1 MKLGII
7 TNRYPAGREDTASP
21 FVRDFVGALR
31 ERKVTV
37 SVFTPEYVVDKPE
50 TDPEI
55 FRFPWYGSAL
65 PIGSLNYRN
74 PFNWLKLA
82 NFLYSG
88 RKAAVPFAINYD
100 VDYLLALWALP
111 SGYFAR
117 YISQRTGIP
126 YSVWCLGSD
135 VYKWSERPFFGYTTR
150 QVLLGADH
158 LFGDGFDLCQKVEE
172 LTGRECR
179 FLPSARRRE
188 KRTVLPKANYNR
200 FFYLGRLEREKGV
213 EDMLLAFS
221 YVAKKKPAV
230 LEIAGWG
237 SLAGEIPRRIAE
249 LKLEEKASFLGKISE
264 KEAATYLRRA
274 SCVLIPSHSD
284 SIPLVLTEAVA
295 SGTPVIATDVGDLG
309 YLVRKFSLG
318 KVVSPRDP
326 KNLAEALLAFMQEK
340 RNYDPAS
347 SGLLDLLDVNRAAN
361 EFLKVIAGKRKG
373 EPLRSQMASLFD

>member
-1 MKLGII
+1 MKLGLI
-7 TNRYPAGREDTASP
+7 TNRYPSGPGDTASP
-21 FVRDFVGALR
+21 FVRDFAAALR
-31 ERKVTV
+31 KRNVKV
-37 SVFTPEYVVDKPE
+37 SIFTPEYAVDRPE
-50 TDPEI
+50 ADPEV
-55 FRFPWYGSAL
+55 FRFPWYGSAV

-74 PFNWLKLA
+74 PINWVKLA
-82 NFLYSG
+82 NFLYNG
-88 RKAAVPFAINYD
+88 RRAAMPFVLTHD

-111 SGYFAR
+111 SGHFAR

-135 VYKWSERPFFGYTTR
+135 IYKWSALPFFGYATR
-150 QVLLGADH
+150 QTLLGADH

-179 FLPSARRRE
+179 FLPSARLRE
-188 KRTVLPKANYNR
+188 RRTVLPKTSHNR

-237 SLAGEIPRRIAE
+237 GLSGEISRRIDE
-249 LKLEEKASFLGKISE
+249 LKLGDRAAFLGKISE
-264 KEAATYLRRA
+264 KEATDRLRRA

-309 YLVRKFSLG
+309 YLVRKFNLG
-318 KVVSPRDP
+318 KVVRPRDP
-326 KNLAEALLAFMQEK
+326 NNLAEAMFAFMEEK

-347 SGLLDLLDVNRAAN
+347 SGLLDLLDVNRAADD
-361 EFLKVIAGKRKG
+361 FLKVIAGTRRG
-373 EPLRSQMASLFD
+373 EPFREQMAHLFD

>member
-1 MKLGII
+1 MKLGLV
-7 TNRYPAGREDTASP
+7 TNRYPAGKGDTASP
-21 FVRDFVGALR
+21 FVKDFVHALR
-31 ERKVTV
+31 ERGHKV
-37 SVFTPEYVVDKPE
+37 SVFTPEYVVDHPAS
-50 TDPEI
+50 DPEV
-55 FRFPWYGSAL
+55 FRFPWSGSIA
-65 PIGSLNYRN
+65 PIGSLNYKN
-74 PFNWLKLA
+74 PLNWLKLA

-88 RKAAVPFAINYD
+88 RKAAMPFVLTHD

-117 YISQRTGIP
+117 YLSQRTGIP

-135 VYKWSERPFFGYTTR
+135 VYKWSERPFFGLLTR
-150 QVLLGADH
+150 QVLQGADH

-172 LTGRECR
+172 LSGRECR

-188 KRTVLPKANYNR
+188 KRTVLPKTNYNR
-200 FFYLGRLEREKGV
+200 FFYLGRLEREKGI

-237 SLAGEIPRRIAE
+237 SLAGEIPRRLAE
-249 LKLEEKASFLGKISE
+249 LKLGDKAIFHGKISE

-274 SCVLIPSHSD
+274 ACVLIPSHSD

-295 SGTPVIATDVGDLG
+295 SGTPVIATDVGDMG

-318 KVVSPRDP
+318 KVVPPHDP
-326 KNLAEALLAFMQEK
+326 ESLAQAMFAFMHEK

-361 EFLKVIAGKRKG
+361 DFLKVIARKRSG
-373 EPLRSQMASLFD
+373 QPLRSQMANLFD

>member
-1 MKLGII
+1 MKLGLI
-7 TNRYPAGREDTASP
+7 TNRYPAGKGDTASP
-21 FVRDFVGALR
+21 FVKDFVHALL
-31 ERKVTV
+31 ERGIKV
-37 SVFTPEYVVDKPE
+37 SIFTPEYAIDRPDNNPDV
-50 TDPEI
+50 

-65 PIGSLNYRN
+65 PIGSLNYKN

-82 NFLYSG
+82 NFLHSG
-88 RKAAVPFAINYD
+88 RKAAMPFVITHD

-135 VYKWSERPFFGYTTR
+135 VYKWSERPFFGLLTR
-150 QVLLGADH
+150 QVLQGADC

-172 LTGRECR
+172 LSGRECR
-179 FLPSARRRE
+179 FLPSARLRE
-188 KRTVLPKANYNR
+188 KWTALPKTNYNR
-200 FFYLGRLEREKGV
+200 FFYLGRLEREKGI

-221 YVAKKKPAV
+221 YVAKKKPAQ

-237 SLAGEIPRRIAE
+237 GLADEIPKRIAE
-249 LKLEEKASFLGKISE
+249 LKLGDKATFLGRISE

-295 SGTPVIATDVGDLG
+295 SGTPVIATDVGDMG

-318 KVVSPRDP
+318 KVVPP
-326 KNLAEALLAFMQEK
+326 HNPENLARAMFDFIQEK

-361 EFLKVIAGKRKG
+361 DFLKTIARQRSGQ
-373 EPLRSQMASLFD
+373 PLRSQMANLFD

>member
-21 FVRDFVGALR
+21 FVKDFVHALR
-31 ERKVTV
+31 ERGIKV
-37 SVFTPEYVVDKPE
+37 SVFTPEYVVDGPDN
-50 TDPEI
+50 DPKV
-55 FRFPWYGSAL
+55 FRFPWSGSAI
-65 PIGSLNYRN
+65 PIGSLDYRS
-74 PFNWLKLA
+74 PVNWLKLA
-82 NFLYSG
+82 SFLYGG
-88 RKAAVPFAINYD
+88 RKAAMPFVITHD

-117 YISQRTGIP
+117 YISQRTGVP

-135 VYKWSERPFFGYTTR
+135 VYKWSQRPFFGHLTR

-158 LFGDGFDLCQKVEE
+158 LFGDGFDLCWKVEE
-172 LTGRECR
+172 LSGRECR

-188 KRTVLPKANYNR
+188 KRSILPKTGYNR

-221 YVAKKKPAV
+221 YVSKKKSAV

-237 SLAGEIPRRIAE
+237 SLASEIPRRMAE
-249 LKLEEKASFLGKISE
+249 LKIGEKANFLGKISE
-264 KEAATYLRRA
+264 KEASERLRRA

-309 YLVRKFSLG
+309 YLVRKFNLG
-318 KVVSPRDP
+318 KVVPPHDP
-326 KNLAEALLAFMQEK
+326 KNLAQAMFDFIQEK
-340 RNYDPAS
+340 RNYDPAA
-347 SGLLDLLDVNRAAN
+347 SGLLDLLDVNRAAGD
-361 EFLKVIAGKRKG
+361 FLKVIAGKRSG
-373 EPLRSQMASLFD
+373 PPLRRQMANLFD

>member
-1 MKLGII
+1 MKLGLI
-7 TNRYPAGREDTASP
+7 TNRYPVGREDTASP
-21 FVRDFVGALR
+21 FVRDFVASLR
-31 ERKVTV
+31 ERGITV

-50 TDPEI
+50 KDPEV
-55 FRFPWYGSAL
+55 FRFPWSGSIV
-65 PIGSLNYRN
+65 PIGSLDYRS
-74 PFNWLKLA
+74 PVSWFKLA
-82 NFLYSG
+82 NFLYNG
-88 RKAAVPFAINYD
+88 RKAAIPFAITYD

-117 YISQRTGIP
+117 YISQRTGVP

-135 VYKWSERPFFGYTTR
+135 VYKWSERPFFGLMTR
-150 QVLLGADH
+150 QVLQGADH

-172 LTGRECR
+172 LSGRECR

-188 KRTVLPKANYNR
+188 KRTILSKANYNR

-237 SLAGEIPRRIAE
+237 SMAAEIPRRIAE
-249 LKLEEKASFLGKISE
+249 LKLGEKVSFLGKISE

-295 SGTPVIATDVGDLG
+295 SGTPVIATDVGDMG

-318 KVVSPRDP
+318 KVVPPHDP
-326 KNLAEALLAFMQEK
+326 NTLAQAMFDFMQEK

-361 EFLKVIAGKRKG
+361 DFLKVLAGKRSG
-373 EPLRSQMASLFD
+373 QPLRRQLANLFD

>member
-7 TNRYPAGREDTASP
+7 TNRYPSGREDTASP
-21 FVRDFVGALR
+21 FVRDFVASLR
-31 ERKVTV
+31 ERGIRV
-37 SVFTPEYVVDKPE
+37 SVFTPEYIVDKPDN
-50 TDPEI
+50 DPEV
-55 FRFPWYGSAL
+55 FRFPWFGSAV
-65 PIGSLNYRN
+65 PIGSLDYRS
-74 PFNWLKLA
+74 PGSWFKLV
-82 NFLYSG
+82 NFLYNG
-88 RKAAVPFAINYD
+88 RRAAIPFAVNYD

-135 VYKWSERPFFGYTTR
+135 VYKWSERPFFGLVTR
-150 QVLLGADH
+150 QVLQGADH

-172 LTGRECR
+172 LSGRECR

-237 SLAGEIPRRIAE
+237 SLAAEIPGRIAE

-295 SGTPVIATDVGDLG
+295 SGTPVIASDVGDLG
-309 YLVRKFSLG
+309 YLVRKFNLG
-318 KVVSPRDP
+318 KVVPPHDP
-326 KNLAEALLAFMQEK
+326 NNLAQAMFDFMQEK

-347 SGLLDLLDVNRAAN
+347 SGLLDLMDVNRAAN
-361 EFLKVIAGKRKG
+361 DFLKVLAGKRSG
-373 EPLRSQMASLFD
+373 QPLRSQMANLFD